1 MNLCLRF
8 SRIFLVLLAIV
19 AGNSSF
25 SQGKTVAVNNQTPG
39 IVLPL
44 NPPVLLPP
52 SNPEASVNSPD
63 VHLTWEG
70 PSGPSLEELIY
81 DNNTT
86 TGAYSYVG
94 YTMSSRMSPIG
105 PCKILKLK
113 YYTTLANPAKTAFEP
128 RIFDWTG
135 TAPGTNILFDTTA
148 DAVDNDWVEVDISA
162 ANINVTGDFMV
173 GFGSIDDSV
182 YMGYNTT
189 NNGRAWDYDN
199 GAASWA
205 QWNETYFIRAVVEY
219 SKGNIVELAPV
230 NASANALSSRIP
242 LANCVTHPQNTGI
255 TNPQSPVS
263 NMSKPA
269 LQGFNVYR
277 DAVKLNTTVLPDL
290 FYDDL
295 GLAPGTYNYTVTA
308 VYSAGESDPTTALP
322 VTVGGVSVSELKKA
336 GITVYPNPASEIVNV
351 KSDVTIRTVE
361 VLSYCGQLVLSKT
374 MVSSSNASINVSGLA
389 GGVYFIKVISA
400 DDTCISKIT
409 VTH

>member
-1 MNLCLRF
+1 MKLSVRF
-8 SRIFLVLLAIV
+8 FRIFIILLAIV
-19 AGNSSF
+19 AGNSAI
-25 SQGKTVAVNNQTPG
+25 SQGRGYMVNDQKSG
-39 IVLPL
+39 IVLSL

-52 SNPEASVNSPD
+52 SNPDASVNSPD

-70 PSGPSLEELIY
+70 PSGPSIEELIY

-94 YTMSSRMSPIG
+94 YTMSSHMSPIG

-113 YYTTLANPAKTAFEP
+113 YYTTLANPAKTGFEP

-135 TAPGTNILFDTTA
+135 SAPGTNILFDTTA
-148 DAVDNDWVEVDISA
+148 DAVDNDWVEVDISG

-173 GFGSIDDSV
+173 GFGSVDDSV

-199 GAASWA
+199 AAASWA

-230 NASANALSSRIP
+230 NASANALTTRIP
-242 LANCVTHPQNTGI
+242 LANRVAHPHNTGI
-255 TNPQSPVS
+255 ANPQIPVN
-263 NMSKPA
+263 NMTKPA

-277 DAVKLNTTVLPDL
+277 DAVKLNATVLSDL

-295 GLAPGTYNYTVTA
+295 GLAPGTYEYTVTA

-336 GITVYPNPASEIVNV
+336 GITVYPNPSSEIVNV
-351 KSDVTIRTVE
+351 KSDATIKAVE

-374 MVSSSNASINVSGLA
+374 MVNASSVRIHPQRQPLL
-389 GGVYFIKVISA
+389 K
-400 DDTCISKIT
+400 
-409 VTH
+409 